1 MYCSQAH
8 LVDRFPELL
17 LPSDIESVLIM
28 LATPSLRT
36 CLAEKDEAPLVA
48 TEVLH
53 HTLRI
58 LRRYCAAVTRLAKIS
73 PLCSCLMYFRV
84 LFLTPGERSLVYVLE
99 MTGCNDQVLTTSAV
113 TSRSSH
119 NPMFVLCR
127 NDEIPQVSVNFALS
141 VLSLGTRL
149 KSDGSF
155 PEASSNTSLES
166 AVTGSLF
173 VLEITSSSK

>member
-58 LRRYCAAVTRLAKIS
+58 LRRYCAAVTR
-73 PLCSCLMYFRV
+73 
-84 LFLTPGERSLVYVLE
+84 
-99 MTGCNDQVLTTSAV
+99 
-113 TSRSSH
+113 
-119 NPMFVLCR
+119 
-127 NDEIPQVSVNFALS
+127 
-141 VLSLGTRL
+141 
-149 KSDGSF
+149 
-155 PEASSNTSLES
+155 
-166 AVTGSLF
+166 
-173 VLEITSSSK
+173 